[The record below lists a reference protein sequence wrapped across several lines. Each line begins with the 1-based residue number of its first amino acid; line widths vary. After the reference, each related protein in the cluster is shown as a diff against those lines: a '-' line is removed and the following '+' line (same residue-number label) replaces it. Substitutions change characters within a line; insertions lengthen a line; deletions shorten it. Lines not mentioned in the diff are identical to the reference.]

1 MAISAEDRRRYARVQ
16 AQVEAIIE
24 EIAAADAF
32 IFASRDPNTGRSA
45 ATSWE
50 RDSSWKR
57 DQIRFLA
64 SWTTAGSG
72 YRTIY
77 TDVTVRVRV
86 ADGTLIDVDGYPAR
100 WIARQS
106 TEDLR
111 IRQGW
116 EQLPPKLASTI
127 RDDLTRGLAWLD
139 ARYGTP
145 ALTIEMLQS
154 PERNGV
160 GIGTEPYRAVCAA
173 LSRLAKD

>member
-57 DQIRFLA
+57 D
-64 SWTTAGSG
+64 
-72 YRTIY
+72 
-77 TDVTVRVRV
+77 
-86 ADGTLIDVDGYPAR
+86 
-100 WIARQS
+100 
-106 TEDLR
+106 
-111 IRQGW
+111 
-116 EQLPPKLASTI
+116 I

-145 ALTIEMLQS
+145 ALTLERLQS

-160 GIGTEPYRAVCAA
+160 GIGTEPYRAVCAG